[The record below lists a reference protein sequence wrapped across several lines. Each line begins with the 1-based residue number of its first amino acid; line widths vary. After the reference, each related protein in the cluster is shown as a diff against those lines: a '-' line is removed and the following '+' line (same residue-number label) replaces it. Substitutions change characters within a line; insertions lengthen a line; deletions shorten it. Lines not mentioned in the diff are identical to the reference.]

1 MKRILSLLLVLCMM
15 LSLVACGVTEE
26 TPGSVADGN
35 GGDTTV
41 TSEETA
47 PQQDSTGGDTK
58 PVDSEISQGTTSP
71 TVKPSEPESTQP
83 SAGAIIATTP
93 GNAQSA
99 QCTHTYKLTSTKAST
114 CIAAGSK
121 TYTCS
126 QCQNGYTEALALAEH
141 KYGAASCTKPQT
153 CSVCSNTTGDALGHS
168 YGANNL
174 CIRCSQ
180 KADPVEF
187 KATVCSDKNVPIK
200 GVTVNI
206 YTDASGNT
214 PAGSGVTN
222 DKGVAL
228 IAVDG
233 SSKYRIILTNV
244 PKGYQPKE
252 SYECSSTTFKMTVTT
267 MAVRDPLD
275 HSRAQYK
282 IGDIME
288 DFTLTDT
295 DGNTYRLSKLMQ
307 QKKLI
312 ILDFWYVN
320 CGPCKGEFPYFEAA
334 LGKYGEDIALLALNS
349 LDSEESIK
357 ELRSEMGVG
366 FPMIRESIGLTAG
379 FGVTAYPT
387 TVLISSD
394 GKIQTIHKGAY
405 KSEADFLN
413 AIEKYL

>member
-1 MKRILSLLLVLCMM
+1 MKRFFSLILVLCIV
-15 LSLVACGVTEE
+15 LSLTACGVTGQTSGSHSEE
-26 TPGSVADGN
+26 T
-35 GGDTTV
+35 GGDTTAY
-41 TSEETA
+41 SEETTP
-47 PQQDSTGGDTK
+47 PQDQTAVDTK
-58 PVDSEISQGTTSP
+58 PAENEIPQATTES
-71 TVKPSEPESTQP
+71 VAKPGEPEDTQP
-83 SAGAIIATTP
+83 SAGTIIATTP

-99 QCTHTYKLTSTKAST
+99 QCTHTYQLTETKAST
-114 CIAAGSK
+114 CVAAGSK

-126 QCQNGYTEALALAEH
+126 QCQNGYTQTLALVEH
-141 KYGAASCTKPQT
+141 KYGPASCTKPQT
-153 CSVCSNTTGDALGHS
+153 CSVCSNTTGEALGHS

-174 CIRCSQ
+174 CIRCNQ
-180 KADPVEF
+180 KAAPVEF
-187 KATVCSDKNVPIK
+187 KATVYSDKNVPVK

-206 YTDASGNT
+206 YTDASGDT

-222 DKGVAL
+222 EKGVAL
-228 IAVDG
+228 ITLEG

-267 MAVRDPLD
+267 LAVRDPLD

-282 IGDIME
+282 TGDIME

-295 DGNTYRLSKLMQ
+295 EGNTYRLSKLMQ

-312 ILDFWYVN
+312 VLDFWYVT
-320 CGPCKGEFPYFEAA
+320 CEPCKKEFPYFETA
-334 LGKYGEDIALLALNS
+334 LDKYGEDIALLALNS
-349 LDSEESIK
+349 LNSEEDIRK
-357 ELRSEMGVG
+357 LRSEMGVD
-366 FPMIRESIGLTAG
+366 FPMIRENIGLTAG

-394 GKIQTIHKGAY
+394 GRIQTIHKGAY